1 MEQVKF
7 KDVVVGETYIGG
19 SGDEHKIL
27 AKYYDP
33 ILKTDCVV
41 TLRGGGCLIYTQ
53 TYTEIQGNNFLY
65 KKPLSLADKFMRFRQ
80 QRGSGSGKEYW
91 KGLEAIAQ
99 EHFSSLINK

>member
-19 SGDEHKIL
+19 SGNEHKIL

-33 ILKTDCVV
+33 MLKTDCVV
-41 TLRGGGCLIYTQ
+41 TLRSNGSMFYTA
-53 TYTEIQGNNFLY
+53 TYTENQGTNFLY
-65 KKPLSLADKFMRFRQ
+65 RLPLSLAEKFNRFRQ
-80 QRGSGSGKEYW
+80 SRGSGSGQEYW

-99 EHFSSLINK
+99 EHFSRLISK